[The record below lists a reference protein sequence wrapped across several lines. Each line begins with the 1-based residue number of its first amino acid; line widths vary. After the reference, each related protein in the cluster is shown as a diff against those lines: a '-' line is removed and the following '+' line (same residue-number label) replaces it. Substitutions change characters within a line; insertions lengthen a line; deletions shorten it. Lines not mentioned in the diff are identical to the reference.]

1 MLQNEHIALND
12 RHLGFGIRVDSIE
25 AMLRELEVELNAVP
39 PSETP

>member
-1 MLQNEHIALND
+1 VLQNERFALDD
-12 RHLGFGIRVDSIE
+12 RPFDFGIRVDSIE